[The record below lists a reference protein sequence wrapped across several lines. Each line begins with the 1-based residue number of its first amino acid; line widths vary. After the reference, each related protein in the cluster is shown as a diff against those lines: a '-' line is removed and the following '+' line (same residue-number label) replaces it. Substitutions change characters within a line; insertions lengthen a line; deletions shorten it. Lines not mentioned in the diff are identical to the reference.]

1 MTVLGISAAA
11 RAAGVNRSTLQ
22 RAIKNGRL
30 STTIDAAG
38 ERGIDLSELLRV
50 FGPLRQTPQDE
61 PAATPQS
68 AAPIAA
74 ADAAGVELLKEQLRQ
89 VQEREQ
95 QARERE
101 RQFQDRENQL
111 LALLRDAQRI
121 LADEQQ
127 ARRNLETKLLPAPR
141 PAAVGKGRLWA
152 LAIVLLIALAGLVVA
167 LIHPEL
173 IRGST
178 NG

>member
-1 MTVLGISAAA
+1 MTILGISAAA

-22 RAIKNGRL
+22 RAIKTGRL
-30 STTIDAAG
+30 SATIDAAG
-38 ERGIDLSELLRV
+38 ERGIDLAELLRV
-50 FGPLRQTPQDE
+50 FGPLRQMRQED
-61 PAATPQS
+61 PAASPQP

-89 VQEREQ
+89 AQEREQ

-127 ARRNLETKLLPAPR
+127 ARRDLETKLLPAPR
-141 PAAVGKGRLWA
+141 PAPVGKVRAWIL
-152 LAIVLLIALAGLVVA
+152 LAVLVVVLA
-167 LIHPEL
+167 FAGWWFRAVTVSWLA
-173 IRGST
+173 S
-178 NG
+178 